1 MKLSKLDLLDHPAK
15 EKYMKHIHQLE
26 TVKVMFHTVKSAQ
39 DIDHSTSLRPNS
51 DSYINLS
58 TFIQIYFINSVA
70 LLDELKLASTP
81 HFQQTNTKGLSYIG
95 RAIRNIVAH
104 EGLLLPSYTQGGD
117 REKGRFKFFGIPRK
131 KVLKA
136 ILKLSLKDQEML
148 YSRSLN
154 HIDNIESAEHF
165 REQVTTETKDIG
177 LFLDEALNIISNE
190 FNNDI
195 IRIVN
200 VMTKHF
206 INIVPH
212 ILDALIEKEKEKDLS
227 EYSKIRSMHNFS
239 TISTKV
245 TEYRNLVEEIKMP
258 N

>member
-1 MKLSKLDLLDHPAK
+1 MKPSLLDLLDHPAK

-26 TVKVMFHTVKSAQ
+26 TVKVMFHAVKNAQ
-39 DIDHSTSLRPNS
+39 DIDRSTSLHPDN

-70 LLDELKLASTP
+70 LLDELKLTSTP

-104 EGLLLPSYTQGGD
+104 EGLLLPTHTQGGD
-117 REKGRFKFFGIPRK
+117 REKGKFKFFGIPRK

-136 ILKLSLKDQEML
+136 ILQLSLKDQKIL
-148 YSRSLN
+148 YSRSIN

-165 REQVTTETKDIG
+165 REQVTTETKNIG
-177 LFLDEALNIISNE
+177 LFLDEALDIISNE

-206 INIVPH
+206 TNIVPH
-212 ILDALIEKEKEKDLS
+212 ILDALIQKEKEKDLS
-227 EYSKIRSMHNFS
+227 EYSKIRSRHSFS

-245 TEYRNLVEEIKMP
+245 AEYKNLIEEIKML